1 MLATLL
7 KAIFQ
12 YKIITKHV
20 GFLGKIRGQ
29 NSNDVT
35 SFFVQQEKERHADGD
50 GATAVN
56 YSKKC
61 FHCVFHYLDLIP
73 I

>member
-1 MLATLL
+1 M
-7 KAIFQ
+7 
-12 YKIITKHV
+12 

-73 I
+73 IKNKRVFRTPIKACEHL